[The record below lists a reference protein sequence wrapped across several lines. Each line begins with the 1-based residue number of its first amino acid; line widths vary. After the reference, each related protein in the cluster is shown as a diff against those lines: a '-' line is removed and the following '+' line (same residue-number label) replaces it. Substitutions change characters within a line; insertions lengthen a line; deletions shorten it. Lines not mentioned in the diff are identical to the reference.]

1 MALNLRTPPSERYLV
16 ADEDEGRGGSPRLG
30 AALSDWD
37 REDASRNPGGM
48 APGGISS
55 GGMAYVHS
63 EPNDDWRRWIRG
75 GFAALALA
83 GFVGVLWY
91 AYEWGMGGED
101 AVELPTVSAET
112 GPEKEKPSD
121 PGGLQ
126 VPYQDQLVMNEDGAA
141 QSTPQVERL
150 LPPPEAPLTPPAL
163 TGIAP
168 SYDELPPALPQ
179 DDTAASDPVAE
190 PPAAES
196 APQAGAVASLPEPP
210 AAAGGQSA
218 SDGQGD
224 GQGDVRGQAG
234 ESQAAAAEIPEPPA
248 PKAEAPK
255 AQAPKAQAEPSEPA
269 ATQSAAAQPATTQS
283 TTAQSTTAS
292 NTAVAADPTGQFV
305 VQLVSLKDSGAA
317 EREWSRLQGVFPQ
330 LLGDKSLLLQK
341 ADVSGIG
348 TVYRL
353 RAGPFATR
361 AKASQ
366 VCAELKAKQ
375 QDCLVANR

>member
-16 ADEDEGRGGSPRLG
+16 ADEDDGRGGSPRLG

-37 REDASRNPGGM
+37 REDASRNPGGTASGGM
-48 APGGISS
+48 AS

-63 EPNDDWRRWIRG
+63 EPNDNWRRWIRG

-91 AYEWGMGGED
+91 AYQWGMGGED
-101 AVELPTVSAET
+101 TVELPTVTAET

-126 VPYQDQLVMNEDGAA
+126 VPYQDQLVMNEDGGA
-141 QSTPQVERL
+141 QSTPRVERL

-179 DDTAASDPVAE
+179 DGEAAPGPAAE
-190 PPAAES
+190 PPAA
-196 APQAGAVASLPEPP
+196 AS
-210 AAAGGQSA
+210 GQSA
-218 SDGQGD
+218 SDAQGESD
-224 GQGDVRGQAG
+224 
-234 ESQAAAAEIPEPPA
+234 ESQAAEAQVPEPPA
-248 PKAEAPK
+248 PKAQAEP
-255 AQAPKAQAEPSEPA
+255 QAPKAQAEPSQPA
-269 ATQSAAAQPATTQS
+269 ASQSAAAQPATTQP
-283 TTAQSTTAS
+283 TTAQPTTAQPT
-292 NTAVAADPTGQFV
+292 TAVTADPAGQFV

-330 LLGDKSLLLQK
+330 LLGDKSLLMQK

-366 VCAELKAKQ
+366 LCAELKAKQ
-375 QDCLVANR
+375 QDCLVVNR